1 MSEIIDAIDRRI
13 IHKLQQ
19 NGKETMKEIAD
30 SLGMS
35 TTPVYE
41 RIKKLER
48 EAYIE
53 GYTAIVNKEKMG
65 FQLVVFCTVTLESH
79 HTDFIEQF
87 ESDIKSLPEV
97 MECYHIAGMF
107 DYLLKIYATDM
118 ADYQKFITQKLA
130 AISNIGRVQS
140 SFMMT
145 EVKNEKVMPLR

>member
-1 MSEIIDAIDRRI
+1 MSNTIDATDKRI
-13 IHKLQQ
+13 IHKLQL
-19 NGKETMKEIAD
+19 NGKETIKEIAN

-48 EAYIE
+48 DGFIE
-53 GYTAIVNKEKMG
+53 GYTTIVNKEKMG
-65 FQLVVFCTVTLESH
+65 FQIVAFCTVSLESH

-87 ESDIKSLPEV
+87 ESDVKSLPEV

-107 DYLLKIYATDM
+107 DYLLKIYSTDM
-118 ADYQKFITQKLA
+118 VDYQNFITQKLA

-140 SFMMT
+140 SFIMT
-145 EVKNEKVMPLR
+145 EVKNEKVMPLK

>member
-1 MSEIIDAIDRRI
+1 MGDIIDAIDRRI

-41 RIKKLER
+41 RIKKMER
-48 EAYIE
+48 EGYIE

-65 FQLVVFCTVTLESH
+65 FQFVAFCTVTLESH

-107 DYLLKIYATDM
+107 DYLLKIYSTDM
-118 ADYQKFITQKLA
+118 VDYQKFITQKLA

-140 SFMMT
+140 SFIMT

>member
-1 MSEIIDAIDRRI
+1 MNNTLDATDRRI
-13 IHKLQQ
+13 IHQLQQ
-19 NGKETMKEIAD
+19 NGKVTIKEIAE

-48 EAYIE
+48 EGFIE

-65 FQLVVFCTVTLESH
+65 FQFVAFCAVSLESH

-87 ESDIKSLPEV
+87 ESDVKSLPEV

-107 DYLLKIYATDM
+107 DYLLKIYSTDM

-140 SFMMT
+140 SFIMT
-145 EVKNEKVMPLR
+145 EVKNEKVMPLK